1 MWYLWA
7 NFSLKSNSKR
17 HMFVIMKGRKNFEC
31 LYSTKKFPL
40 RKTWESIAQKF
51 MKIEHTCELVITAL
65 TRAVQLNTLLQ
76 FTMLRNHSNVTFVTP
91 VFTKRNTFLRFMKV
105 RNLSHL
111 IYLCNQSYL
120 KKECLRRHIS
130 AVHWKVIWS
139 KRHSFSPWW
148 KTKIF
153 KCSICEALVLKN
165 PPLDSTSIKSF
176 TGVFINK

>member
-91 VFTKRNTFLRFMKV
+91 VFTKRNTMLRFMKE
-105 RNLSHL
+105 RKLSHV
-111 IYLCNQSYL
+111 IYFCNQSYL
-120 KKECLRRHIS
+120 KKESLRRHIS
-130 AVHWKVIWS
+130 AVHWKVIWL
-139 KRHSFSPWW
+139 KRHIPSVHD
-148 KTKIF
+148 K
-153 KCSICEALVLKN
+153 KN
-165 PPLDSTSIKSF
+165 QI
-176 TGVFINK
+176 I